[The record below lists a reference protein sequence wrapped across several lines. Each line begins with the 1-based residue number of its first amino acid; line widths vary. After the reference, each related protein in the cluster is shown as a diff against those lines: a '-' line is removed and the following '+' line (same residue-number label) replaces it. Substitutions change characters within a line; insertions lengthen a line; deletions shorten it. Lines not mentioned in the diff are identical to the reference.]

1 MEVQSAYLKKR
12 GKRFQGV
19 LSWKDGDKWRQTTRM
34 LQSTTKTAAR
44 RELTK
49 WQEEEE
55 KKESAAHGN
64 SSTVLYVRS
73 FIGGLEKSHRIEP
86 STVKDYRKTLR
97 VIERSLGD
105 AQLSALTSKDV
116 QHWEEVLVHSGLS
129 PVSVGKAH
137 RLLKEALSHAVDV
150 GDLRANPVAAVR
162 PPKRPASR
170 PNALDSQ
177 ARKRLVS
184 AINIIGDSR
193 LTIAVRLALYCG
205 TRISEVCGLK
215 WEDIENDFSRLW
227 VRRSIGRGMDGL
239 YIKEPK
245 TGKIRDVPI
254 SQALA
259 EHLKAYKN
267 MQFAS
272 SKSKGVAP
280 SDAFFVVGNSYGGYC
295 SPDIISHEWRALSS
309 SMSLI
314 GTEGRICTFHDLRH
328 TFATAAIAAG
338 VDVKTVS
345 SILGHANAAMTLN
358 VYASA
363 DPDAKKRAAD
373 IIERAI

>member
-19 LSWKDGDKWRQTTRM
+19 LSWKDGEKWRQTTRM

-105 AQLSALTSKDV
+105 AQLSTLTSKDV
-116 QHWEEVLVHSGLS
+116 QHWEEDLVHSGLS

-150 GDLRANPVAAVR
+150 GDLRVNPVAAVR

-170 PNALDSQ
+170 PNALDDQS
-177 ARKRLVS
+177 RKRLV
-184 AINIIGDSR
+184 ATINGIGDSR
-193 LTIAVRLALYCG
+193 LTIAIRLALYCG
-205 TRISEVCGLK
+205 LRISEVCGLK
-215 WEDIENDFSRLW
+215 WDDIEDDFSRLW
-227 VRRSIGRGMDGL
+227 VRRSIGRGVDGL

-259 EHLKAYKN
+259 DHLKKYKSV
-267 MQFAS
+267 QTKKSA
-272 SKSKGVAP
+272 SKGAEL
-280 SDAFFVVGNSYGGYC
+280 SNAFFVVGTLYGRYC
-295 SPDIISHEWRALSS
+295 SPDMLSHEWRTISRTLN
-309 SMSLI
+309 LI

-363 DPDAKKRAAD
+363 DPDAKRRAAD